1 MNYILLVMKKKMHLS
16 TISLFSVLLFFGC
29 SGSLKNTPDVESF
42 PLSAVRLLDSPFKHA
57 EQLNEEY
64 VMAHDPDRLLAPFL
78 IDAGLEPKAPGYGN
92 WESSGLNGHIGGH
105 YLTSLALMV
114 ASTGN
119 EEAEKRLNYMVDEL
133 ARCQQTNGNGYVGGI
148 PGGQPMWAEIAEGNI
163 DAGGFS
169 LNGKWVPLY
178 NIHKLF
184 AGLHDAWKFAGN
196 DKALEVLVNLTDW
209 FVELNSNLS
218 DEQIQ
223 EMLVSEH
230 GGLNEVFA
238 DVYAITGEEK
248 YLTLARKYSHRAI
261 LEPLLNHEDK
271 LTGLHANTQIPKV
284 VGFMRVGELANDS
297 AWLDA
302 SDFFWDTVVNNRT
315 ITIGGNSTHEHFHPV
330 DDFSSMVESRQG
342 PETCNTYNMLK
353 LSKQLYL
360 YKNDL
365 KYLDYY
371 EQALYNHILSSQHP
385 EHGGLVYFTPM
396 RPQHYRVYSNPEET
410 FWCCVGSGIEN
421 HEKYGELIYAHN
433 DRDVFVNLFIP
444 SELNWKEK
452 GLRLTQNT
460 DFPDIEQTSLKLNLD
475 EAKEFTIGIRYPAWM
490 KAGEMNVTVNGKKA
504 KGAGQPGRYYQL
516 ARMWKN
522 GDEITVT
529 LQMHT
534 TGEYLPD
541 NSPFLSIKHGP
552 FVLAAVTGKEDLNG
566 LIADDSR
573 MGHIAH
579 GPLRPLDEAPM
590 LQVDDE
596 NWTEKVVPV
605 AGKSLTFK
613 APELIVPDSR
623 DDLELVPFYR
633 VHDARYMVY
642 WRTGTTA
649 EIDSVRSAIQLQE
662 QQLMELEKL
671 TIDEVATGEQQP
683 ESEHNFKGEGTQT
696 GVHQDRHWRHASG
709 WFSYDLKDPDNEA
722 EKLRITYFGGDGGR
736 TFDILINEQLL
747 STVELNGA
755 GGDKFV
761 EVDYSIPSAIRNSA
775 RNGVLTVKF
784 LAAEGSV
791 AGGIYHVRLMR

>member
-1 MNYILLVMKKKMHLS
+1 MKKNLHLS
-16 TISLFSVLLFFGC
+16 VISLLSVLLFAGC
-29 SGSLKNTPDVESF
+29 NEAPKNAPDVESF

-57 EQLNEEY
+57 EQLNEKY
-64 VMAHDPDRLLAPFL
+64 VFAHDPDRLLAPFL

-92 WESSGLNGHIGGH
+92 WEGSGLNGHIGGH

-119 EEAEKRLNYMVDEL
+119 EEAQERLDYMIEEL
-133 ARCQQTNGNGYVGGI
+133 ARCQEANGNGYVGGI
-148 PGGQPMWAEIAEGNI
+148 PGGQPMWAEIAKGNI

-184 AGLHDAWKFAGN
+184 AGLHDAWKYAGKE
-196 DKALEVLVNLTDW
+196 KALEILIQLTDW
-209 FVELNSNLS
+209 FIDVNSGLS

-223 EMLVSEH
+223 EILVSEH

-238 DVYAITGEEK
+238 DVYDITGEDK
-248 YLTLARKYSHRAI
+248 YLTLARQYSHRSI

-284 VGFMRVGELANDS
+284 VGFMRVGELAGDS
-297 AWLDA
+297 AWIDA
-302 SDFFWDTVVNNRT
+302 SDFFWNTVVSNRT

-365 KYLDYY
+365 RYVDYY

-421 HEKYGELIYAHN
+421 HEKYGELIYAHS
-433 DRDVFVNLFIP
+433 DDDVFVNLFIP
-444 SELNWKEK
+444 SELNWEEK
-452 GLRLTQNT
+452 GLKLTQKTN
-460 DFPDIEQTSLKLNLD
+460 FPDNEQTTLKVELP
-475 EAKEFTIGIRYPAWM
+475 EARSFTIGIRYPQWM
-490 KAGEMNVTVNGKKA
+490 KEGEMKVTVNGKRA
-504 KGAGQPGRYYQL
+504 RGGGAPGAYYQVK
-516 ARMWKN
+516 REWQD
-522 GDEITVT
+522 GDEITVN
-529 LQMHT
+529 LKMHT
-534 TGEYLPD
+534 SGEYLPD

-552 FVLAAVTGKEDLNG
+552 FVLAAVTGKDDLEG

-573 MGHIAH
+573 MGHVAH
-579 GPLRPLDEAPM
+579 GPLRALDEAPM
-590 LQVDDE
+590 LQINDE

-605 AGKSLTFK
+605 EGESMTFK
-613 APELIVPDSR
+613 APELIVPDSEK
-623 DDLELVPFYR
+623 DLRLMPFYR

-642 WRTGTTA
+642 WRTGTTQ
-649 EIDSVRSAIQLQE
+649 EIDSARAAIELSE
-662 QQLMELEKL
+662 KALMELEKQ

-683 ESEHNFKGEGTQT
+683 ESEHNFKGKGTEA
-696 GVHQDRHWRHASG
+696 GVHNDRHWRHTSD
-709 WFSYDLKDPDNEA
+709 WFSYDLKDPHREA
-722 EKLRITYFGGDGGR
+722 TRLRVTYFGGDAGR
-736 TFDILINEQLL
+736 SFDILINDEVLA
-747 STVELNGA
+747 SVELKGDGGA
-755 GGDKFV
+755 QFV
-761 EVDYSIPSAIRNSA
+761 EVDYPISASIIEKAA
-775 RNGVLTVKF
+775 DGVLTVKF
-784 LAAEGSV
+784 RAAEGSL